1 MVNGVIYEVVA
12 ATTPADVAAAAGLIV
27 TTTPASEPLLVAT
40 GSACNSKRQE
50 PSYVLRALGRTDL
63 EAQSAIRFSF
73 GRQTT
78 AADVEFAAARYR
90 AAVGRLRD
98 LAPGAAA

>member
-1 MVNGVIYEVVA
+1 M
-12 ATTPADVAAAAGLIV
+12 
-27 TTTPASEPLLVAT
+27 
-40 GSACNSKRQE
+40 
-50 PSYVLRALGRTDL
+50 LRALGRTDL